1 MNDKRYGLGR
11 RSTGRCWFGVLEKD
25 SDLGLV
31 VTEMN
36 NNNRNKRIK
45 LDDLQ
50 ANYRDKFVSSEDEGG
65 GDGSIVWSM
74 KSMGVGVLHDICK
87 C

>member
-1 MNDKRYGLGR
+1 MLVWGP
-11 RSTGRCWFGVLEKD
+11 EMD

-31 VTEMN
+31 VTMML

-45 LDDLQ
+45 LDDLK

-65 GDGSIVWSM
+65 GDGSIV
-74 KSMGVGVLHDICK
+74 
-87 C
+87 

>member
-1 MNDKRYGLGR
+1 M
-11 RSTGRCWFGVLEKD
+11 D

-36 NNNRNKRIK
+36 NDNRNKRIK
-45 LDDLQ
+45 PDDLK
-50 ANYRDKFVSSEDEGG
+50 ANYRDKFVSSGDEEG
-65 GDGSIVWSM
+65 GDGSIVWSV
-74 KSMGVGVLHDICK
+74 KSMEAGVLHDICK

>member
-1 MNDKRYGLGR
+1 M
-11 RSTGRCWFGVLEKD
+11 D

-45 LDDLQ
+45 PDDLK
-50 ANYRDKFVSSEDEGG
+50 ANYRDKFVSSGDEEG
-65 GDGSIVWSM
+65 GDGSIVWSV
-74 KSMGVGVLHDICK
+74 KSMGRGCYMIFVNAKDFFFFSRW
-87 C
+87 